1 MSTETR
7 SVDELQAFMEK
18 HQAKDIEEATRLY
31 NTAPV
36 LREMAL
42 ALGNFAHIVTI
53 LSLLPGPARDAKETA
68 NMARILAVTLY
79 LIGYR
84 AGKAEGNGSM

>member
-18 HQAKDIEEATRLY
+18 HQAKDLEEATRLY
-31 NTAPV
+31 NTVPV
-36 LREMAL
+36 LREVAL
-42 ALGNFAHIVTI
+42 AISNFIHIVTI
-53 LSLLPGPARDAKETA
+53 LSLLPGSAREAKEAA
-68 NMARILAVTLY
+68 NMTRNLAVTLY

-84 AGKAEGNGSM
+84 AGQKATDAD